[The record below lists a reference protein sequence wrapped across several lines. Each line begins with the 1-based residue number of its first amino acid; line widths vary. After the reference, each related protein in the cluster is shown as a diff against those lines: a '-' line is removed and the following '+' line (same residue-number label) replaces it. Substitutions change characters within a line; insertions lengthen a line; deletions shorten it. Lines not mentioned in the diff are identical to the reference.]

1 MNKTTRV
8 KREEAEWAFLSGHS
22 PRLVRKG
29 RIGLGQEC
37 ITGRGD
43 PRSSQRKEGKCR
55 WGSGRSGSS
64 TPCPNLCRPITN
76 PPTGRR
82 RGGREGLGP
91 SSVHLKRPMCAN
103 QQEGGVRSRC
113 PHLTAPLLNRQQKQ
127 GWGQR
132 QYCFTHHAWRGWAM
146 GQEEV
151 GWIGGVS
158 QAPCP
163 LPPWQLRWQDSEAH
177 GGPGMANPPWGQA
190 VPRCSPLG
198 LALP

>member
-1 MNKTTRV
+1 MNKTTCV
-8 KREEAEWAFLSGHS
+8 KREEAEWALLSGHS
-22 PRLVRKG
+22 PRLVREG
-29 RIGLGQEC
+29 RVGLGQEC
-37 ITGRGD
+37 ITGRGT
-43 PRSSQRKEGKCR
+43 PGPARGRRANVAG
-55 WGSGRSGSS
+55 GRSGSQNPLPQ
-64 TPCPNLCRPITN
+64 TVPAHHDPCRA
-76 PPTGRR
+76 GE
-82 RGGREGLGP
+82 GGRGRLGP

-127 GWGQR
+127 GRGQR

-151 GWIGGVS
+151 GRIGGVS

-163 LPPWQLRWQDSEAH
+163 LPPRWFRWQDSEARR
-177 GGPGMANPPWGQA
+177 GPRMANPHWGQA
-190 VPRCSPLG
+190 MPRCSPLG